1 MNTEEAIQAC
11 KNGAFAAFISAAMTI
26 GVMLFA
32 MNSADPGELQYFNDP
47 LIFIDALL
55 IIGCGIG
62 MLRKSRAASIIIL
75 VYFIFAKISIAL
87 ETGQTSGL
95 GVAFVFLYFYGK
107 AVQGSFNYHKL
118 MKAEDPNHKPA
129 GKWSYILGIPAAVLF
144 FALAGA
150 GLLSTTDYMPSTQVL
165 AGADVSVND
174 VALLTEKGVLL
185 DDEEIE
191 YFYSYGFSS
200 VLEGG
205 SILSDRAVI
214 IYFEDEDTN
223 IAIYEI
229 EFPDIESIEMIEEG
243 GLFSDS
249 MYMIQ
254 GADADDW
261 IVVDL
266 SVENDGHLKFINAL
280 NNKIAQSAAS
290 L

>member
-11 KNGAFAAFISAAMTI
+11 RNGAVAAFISAAITF
-26 GVMLFA
+26 GVMLLA
-32 MNSADPGELQYFNDP
+32 MSGDAGEDLQYFNDP
-47 LIFIDALL
+47 LIIIDALL
-55 IIGCGIG
+55 IVGCAIG
-62 MLRKSRAASIIIL
+62 MLRKSRAAALIIL
-75 VYFIFAKISIAL
+75 IYFVFARISIAL
-87 ETGQTSGL
+87 ETGQASGL

-107 AVQGSFNYHKL
+107 AVQGSFAYHKL
-118 MKAEDPNHKPA
+118 MKAENPDYKPA
-129 GKWSYILGIPAAVLF
+129 GKWSYIVGIPAAVLF

-150 GLLSTTDYMPSTQVL
+150 GLLTTTDYMPSTQVV
-165 AGADVSVND
+165 AGNDVSVND
-174 VALLTEKGVLL
+174 VALLTDKGILL

-205 SILSDRAVI
+205 SILTDRAVI

-223 IAIYEI
+223 IEIYEI

-243 GLFSDS
+243 GIFSDS

-254 GADADDW
+254 GAEADEW